1 MLSEEEAA
9 KATQTV
15 GDIADAASIPWAIVG
30 GYALNLYDGP
40 RMTKDVDIIA
50 PQLLPEYQDFIV
62 GPLKQGGVRY
72 GVQVG
77 ELMVGVDWIVRAD
90 AARIFYQTALRDAT
104 EINGWPIITP
114 EWLVILKA
122 IAGRFKDQED
132 GIWLLRQ
139 KGLVNR
145 KLIKSHIV
153 ALKGADGWAL
163 FSAAMFRW
171 FDLADGKI
179 RDGDENES
187 YRRI

>member
-15 GDIADAASIPWAIVG
+15 GDIADAAGIPWAIVG

-50 PQLLPEYQDFIV
+50 PQLLPEQQNIIV

-90 AARIFYQTALRDAT
+90 AARVFYQTALRDAT

-132 GIWLLRQ
+132 SIWLLRQ

-153 ALKGADGWAL
+153 ALKGVDGWAL
-163 FSAAMFRW
+163 FSATMFRW

-187 YRRI
+187 YRRL

>member
-1 MLSEEEAA
+1 MP
-9 KATQTV
+9 K
-15 GDIADAASIPWAIVG
+15 
-30 GYALNLYDGP
+30 
-40 RMTKDVDIIA
+40 
-50 PQLLPEYQDFIV
+50 
-62 GPLKQGGVRY
+62 
-72 GVQVG
+72 
-77 ELMVGVDWIVRAD
+77 
-90 AARIFYQTALRDAT
+90 TALHDAT

-132 GIWLLRQ
+132 GVWLLRQ
-139 KGLVNR
+139 KGLVSR

-153 ALKGADGWAL
+153 ALKGTDGWAL

-187 YRRI
+187 YRRL